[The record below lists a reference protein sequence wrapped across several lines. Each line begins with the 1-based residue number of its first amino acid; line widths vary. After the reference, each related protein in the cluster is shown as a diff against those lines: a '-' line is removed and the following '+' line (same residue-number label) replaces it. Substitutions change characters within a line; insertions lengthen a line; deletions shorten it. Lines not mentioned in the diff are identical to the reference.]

1 MQSTLP
7 QQERDRTVTPSNIKS
22 FFRTLLCAAAL
33 LAFTPAA
40 NAQLGADLPS
50 STTEAISISTSQKS
64 QINSFVQTWTQRAL
78 SENPQDNKKAID
90 ALTKPLKS
98 RSVSV
103 AFRQSY
109 TQSINPLLKELD
121 NKDTIAATLASLRI
135 AADLA
140 TPSATTKIKAA
151 LNNNDLGIQLFAAS
165 RAGQIFKTTKSQG
178 PAITQSDADSL
189 INALQTLAS
198 ETNINPE
205 LYSASI
211 RALIAATTLSSKDM
225 GDARSN
231 AIDALAQSVGAQLR
245 ALDPN
250 DDPAPLQAIAL
261 NAASAITASIAD
273 ISSNTTPQ
281 AVKAA
286 VGLGADIIS
295 VPLRRVLAGTL
306 EPTSQRDLTIKSV
319 QAGETLLY
327 FALKKE
333 TETTRRFSAAVKQTN
348 FAQLLEAGDDK
359 AFRNQASLLLAP
371 GSPIVKAFDFDDD
384 RFLH

>member
-1 MQSTLP
+1 
-7 QQERDRTVTPSNIKS
+7 VTPSNIKS

-140 TPSATTKIKAA
+140 TPSTTAKIKAA
-151 LNNNDLGIQLFAAS
+151 LNNEDLGIQLFAAS
-165 RAGQIFKTTKSQG
+165 RAGQVFKTTKSQG
-178 PAITQSDADSL
+178 PAITQSDADAL

-198 ETNINPE
+198 EPNINPE

-250 DDPAPLQAIAL
+250 DDPAPLQAVAL